1 MTKQANRARDDGAE
15 NGASSMHFRSPVIT
29 ACLVVIALCI
39 GGYAFSYLK
48 SVLSPLL
55 IALFIFFLT
64 NPIVR
69 YFQARNYS
77 PTFSYFLVLMIT
89 IVAFSG
95 LGRIFYGSVQE
106 FSSQIEKYG
115 QNLDGVVEHVS
126 RPVIHTLEYF
136 NIVPKPEPAPESEK
150 DKEKESS
157 ASKPEGAKEAT
168 PKEESTTES
177 EKPQTQNPETESPDE
192 AIPSNSK
199 EVQLVID
206 ALNQLLQKLQP
217 SKTIEIKPVEQSEK
231 DRLVAMLRDFFREGS
246 QELLN
251 GVIGTSLEFL
261 EIAVMTIFYLFF
273 ILIEAHK
280 LPQRIKRGFAYEST
294 QTLMEMGIKI
304 QRSIE
309 QYLRVKTGVSFG
321 LGATTGLIGLI
332 FGLDFWL
339 LWAGFMFLSN
349 YVTYIG
355 SMVALVPPIA
365 IAFLQ
370 FSPSSNEGTLTGAIV
385 MSVLMVANRFFWID
399 YVEIKLSGHQL
410 NVSPVILLLS
420 IGLFGALWGVIGMVL
435 AVPVVT
441 SVKIALAQFD
451 STAHLAS
458 LLSED

>member
-1 MTKQANRARDDGAE
+1 MTKHGNRAREETAE
-15 NGASSMHFRSPVIT
+15 NGATKFHFRSPVIT
-29 ACLVVIALCI
+29 TCLVVIALCI

-48 SVLSPLL
+48 AVLSPLL

-69 YFQARNYS
+69 FFRARNYS
-77 PTFSYFLVLMIT
+77 PSFAYFIVLLMTVVTFFGFGFAIFGNIQSINKSLVKYQGNIERVVNDLSSPIMQT
-89 IVAFSG
+89 LDYLG
-95 LGRIFYGSVQE
+95 LAPKKKTNDAAINPAKPESRPTQAEPPPDDDSQSDGDPSEKLGEQSLPPQMGQQSPQE
-106 FSSQIEKYG
+106 QLRDVLNDLFRQ
-115 QNLDGVVEHVS
+115 VS
-126 RPVIHTLEYF
+126 R
-136 NIVPKPEPAPESEK
+136 
-150 DKEKESS
+150 
-157 ASKPEGAKEAT
+157 EG
-168 PKEESTTES
+168 
-177 EKPQTQNPETESPDE
+177 
-192 AIPSNSK
+192 
-199 EVQLVID
+199 V
-206 ALNQLLQKLQP
+206 NQ
-217 SKTIEIKPVEQSEK
+217 
-231 DRLVAMLRDFFREGS
+231 
-246 QELLN
+246 
-251 GVIGTSLEFL
+251 VIGTSLEYL
-261 EIAVMTIFYLFF
+261 EISVMTIFYLLF
-273 ILIEAHK
+273 ILVEAHK

-294 QTLMEMGIKI
+294 QTLMEMGSSI

-321 LGATTGLIGLI
+321 LGMTTGLIGMI

-370 FSPSSNEGTLTGAIV
+370 FQSTPLAIV
-385 MSVLMVANRFFWID
+385 LAVLLIANRFFWID
-399 YVEIKLSGHQL
+399 YVEIRLSGQQL

-435 AVPVVT
+435 AVPVIT

-451 STAHLAS
+451 STSHLAS